1 MTIEYSL
8 TEDDF
13 LEYQFYIAS
22 KSKLN
27 RKRRTQARIFISLAY
42 LILGAYFLYQH
53 ENYVIGGA
61 LVIFAVSWF
70 VLYPYYS
77 KWRYRRYLKGFIREN
92 YSNRVNQSATLILD
106 SDAIEAKSGS
116 SKSSIAYSEI
126 ESLIERENHFFIQL
140 VTNLSLIVP
149 KRALMNDA
157 ELISKLTSHG
167 AKYLDEAEKIW
178 K

>member
-8 TEDDF
+8 TEEDF

-53 ENYVIGGA
+53 ENYLVGGA
-61 LVIFAVSWF
+61 LMIFAVSWF
-70 VLYPYYS
+70 VFYPHYS
-77 KWRYRRYLKGFIREN
+77 KWRYHRYLKGFIREN
-92 YSNRVNQSATLILD
+92 YSNRINQTATLIFD

-116 SKSSIAYSEI
+116 SKSSIAYSEV
-126 ESLIERENHFFIQL
+126 ESLIERQNHFFIQL
-140 VTNLSLIVP
+140 VNNLSLIVP
-149 KRALMNDA
+149 ERALKNGD
-157 ELISKLTSHG
+157 EFISKLTSHG
-167 AKYLDEAEKIW
+167 VKYLDEAEKIW